1 MSLKQLPAGPNPPE
15 VVNAVIEIPQGSNIK
30 YEVDEDSGV
39 IFVDRILH
47 TPMFYPANYGFVPS
61 TAAQDGDPL
70 DILVVT
76 SQPLQPGTAILA
88 QPIGLLVM
96 EDEEGLDN
104 KVVAVPPA
112 KVDPLYAGVES
123 VAQLPEIINQRINH
137 FFERYKDLEKGKWVK
152 VKQWQERAAALQE
165 VEAAVS
171 AFK

>member
-104 KVVAVPPA
+104 KVLAVPPA

-123 VAQLPEIINQRINH
+123 VAQLPEIIKQRINH